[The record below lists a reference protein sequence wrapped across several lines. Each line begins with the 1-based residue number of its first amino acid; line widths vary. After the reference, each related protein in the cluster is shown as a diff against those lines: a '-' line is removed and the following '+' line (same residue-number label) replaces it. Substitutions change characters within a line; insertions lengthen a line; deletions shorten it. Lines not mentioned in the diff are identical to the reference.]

1 MAGTARLAVTLAVTL
16 IAVLGLG
23 LLLAGKTLGRRTL
36 AVECVL
42 VAAAAGAMYG
52 LQEAATR
59 GAIVSISHTR
69 LAGLLATSW
78 PYVVLAA
85 TTAGVLLSQGAFRAG
100 RLDFALPPT
109 AAAQAIGGMVLG
121 GMVLG
126 VALLGDRLSATGTG
140 LATEVIS
147 LLALVAGAVLI
158 ARAPSFG

>member
-52 LQEAATR
+52 LQDAATR

-85 TTAGVLLSQGAFRAG
+85 ATAGVLL
-100 RLDFALPPT
+100 
-109 AAAQAIGGMVLG
+109 
-121 GMVLG
+121 
-126 VALLGDRLSATGTG
+126 
-140 LATEVIS
+140 
-147 LLALVAGAVLI
+147 
-158 ARAPSFG
+158 

>member
-1 MAGTARLAVTLAVTL
+1 
-16 IAVLGLG
+16 LG

-52 LQEAATR
+52 LQDAATR

-85 TTAGVLLSQGAFRAG
+85 ATAGVLLSQGAFRAG

-109 AAAQAIGGMVLG
+109 AAAQAIGGIV
-121 GMVLG
+121 
-126 VALLGDRLSATGTG
+126 LGDRLSATGTG

>member
-42 VAAAAGAMYG
+42 AAAAAGAIYG
-52 LQEAATR
+52 LQDAATR

-78 PYVVLAA
+78 RYVVLAA
-85 TTAGVLLSQGAFRAG
+85 ATAGVLLSQGAFRAG

-109 AAAQAIGGMVLG
+109 AAAQAIGGI
-121 GMVLG
+121 VLG

-158 ARAPSFG
+158 TRAPSFG